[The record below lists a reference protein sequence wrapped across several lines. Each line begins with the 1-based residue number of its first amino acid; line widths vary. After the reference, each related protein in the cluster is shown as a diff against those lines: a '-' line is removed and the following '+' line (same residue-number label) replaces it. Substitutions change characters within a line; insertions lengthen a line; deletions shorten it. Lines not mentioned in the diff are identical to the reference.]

1 MIGLSNVHDF
11 PAFSAVH
18 FAVKGN
24 HPDQVFKFLAF
35 EMAKSS
41 QLLAI
46 EIVEH
51 FENYCKHHVAG
62 IGDGVAMFDWKSPDI
77 TEPVLM
83 LSCLEQPVAF
93 ASLDDQPVD
102 MIVTLI
108 SPEQAEYTHPLHLR
122 HLARLS
128 RFFRNADVLQ
138 KLRDATCADG
148 VRAVLTTALEKHQ
161 TATPVFSQNI
171 AA

>member
-1 MIGLSNVHDF
+1 MTGLSSVHDF

-24 HPDQVFKFLAF
+24 HPEQVFKFLAW

-51 FENYCKHHVAG
+51 LEDYCKQHVAG
-62 IGDGVAMFDWKSPDI
+62 IGDGVAVFDWKSPDI

-83 LSCLEQPVAF
+83 LSRLEQPVAF
-93 ASLDDQPVD
+93 TSLDDAPVD

-108 SPEQAEYTHPLHLR
+108 SPEHTEQTRPLHLR

-128 RFFRNADVLQ
+128 RFFRDTDLLQ

-148 VRAVLTTALEKHQ
+148 VRAVLATAIEAQ
-161 TATPVFSQNI
+161 PTVAPAFSQNI